1 MFFGIFETFCFTKL
15 YNFFIAWLSA
25 FDNFVHFAFANDVV
39 NFTTGEI
46 KFRGRRLDNG
56 KWVTGDLLHSKN
68 GKVLINAGTK
78 MFTTYAEVDPNTVGQ
93 FTGHRDKKGR
103 EIYEGDI
110 LRREWCYR
118 SDPEYDDR
126 GEITG
131 YNYERTG
138 HIIAPVAFAPCAGFH
153 TKGGYSVMHKP
164 GADEPSL
171 LACTINK
178 LKATKSVIIGNIY
191 DHPELTKAPK
201 Q

>member
-1 MFFGIFETFCFTKL
+1 MR
-15 YNFFIAWLSA
+15 
-25 FDNFVHFAFANDVV
+25 
-39 NFTTGEI
+39 EI

-153 TKGGYSVMHKP
+153 TKGGYSVMHNP
-164 GADEPSL
+164 GADELSL

>member
-1 MFFGIFETFCFTKL
+1 MR
-15 YNFFIAWLSA
+15 
-25 FDNFVHFAFANDVV
+25 
-39 NFTTGEI
+39 EI

-56 KWVTGDLLHSKN
+56 EWVYGYFIKLSDGVCRIFSPMKD
-68 GKVLINAGTK
+68 
-78 MFTTYAEVDPNTVGQ
+78 TTQGEFYNWQVDPATVGQ

-118 SDPEYDDR
+118 NDPEYDDR

-153 TKGGYSVMHKP
+153 TKGGYSVMHNP
-164 GADEPSL
+164 GADELSL

-178 LKATKSVIIGNIY
+178 LKAAKSVIIGNIY